1 MSEIKIVGTFVAS
14 NVAQTNRKKEQVGN
28 QVTEN
33 KETWEQK

>member
-14 NVAQTNRKKEQVGN
+14 NVPQTNRKRGQVGN